1 MSTTSGSSTLAIIGG
16 GNMGAALAG
25 GLLASGFVSPSEL
38 VIVEVIAA
46 RLEQLTTMFPG
57 VTISPLIT
65 PCGSAVIAVKPPDV
79 PAASQSAVTAGAV
92 RVLSIAA
99 GITIKTLEVACGS
112 GVAVIRAMP
121 NTPGQIGKGVT
132 AYWSSPTVPSDAE
145 ALAVSLLRPLGTV
158 EKLQSE
164 KQMDAVTAVSGSGP
178 AYVFLL
184 AEAMAA
190 AGEAE
195 GLERAMAERLAWQT
209 VIGAAALMEQ
219 TGQSPQ
225 ELRRAVTS
233 PVGTSAAAIDSLT
246 AGGGIV
252 TLVRRAVEAAI
263 HRSRQLGK

>member
-1 MSTTSGSSTLAIIGG
+1 MKNRIALVGG
-16 GNMGAALAG
+16 GRMGGAMLRGWAPMSDAFDLVVFEPFPSAEVTEII
-25 GLLASGFVSPSEL
+25 ASNQWVL
-38 VIVEVIAA
+38 N
-46 RLEQLTTMFPG
+46 
-57 VTISPLIT
+57 
-65 PCGSAVIAVKPPDV
+65 PD
-79 PAASQSAVTAGAV
+79 PAQSAKFDCVVLGIKPQLFTTVGEQTIKHLVGEATL
-92 RVLSIAA
+92 VLSIMA
-99 GITIKTLEVACGS
+99 GIGTAKIAEVLDA
-112 GVAVIRAMP
+112 AHVIRAMP

-132 AYWSSPTVPSDAE
+132 AYWSSPTVPAAAE
-145 ALAVSLLRPLGTV
+145 ALAVSLLAPLGTV

-195 GLERAMAERLAWQT
+195 GLERGMAERLAWQT
-209 VIGAAALMEQ
+209 VIGAAALMEE

-225 ELRRAVTS
+225 DLRRAVTS
-233 PVGTSAAAIDSLT
+233 PEGTTAAATDALT

>member
-1 MSTTSGSSTLAIIGG
+1 MKKRIALVGCGRMGGAMLRGWGPMADRFSLVVFEPYPSGE
-16 GNMGAALAG
+16 
-25 GLLASGFVSPSEL
+25 VS
-38 VIVEVIAA
+38 EVIATQNWA
-46 RLEQLTTMFPG
+46 LNPDPAESGNFECVVLGIKPQLFP
-57 VTISPLIT
+57 TIGDQTIRHLLSDHTL
-65 PCGSAVIAVKPPDV
+65 
-79 PAASQSAVTAGAV
+79 
-92 RVLSIAA
+92 VLSIMA
-99 GITIKTLEVACGS
+99 GIPTAKITEVLS
-112 GVAVIRAMP
+112 TSQVIRAMP

-132 AYWSSPTVPSDAE
+132 AYWNSPTVSPEAE
-145 ALAVSLLRPLGTV
+145 DLAVSLLRPLGTV

-164 KQMDAVTAVSGSGP
+164 KQLDAVTAVSGSGP

-195 GLERAMAERLAWQT
+195 GLDRAMAERLAWQT

-219 TGQSPQ
+219 TGQNPQ
-225 ELRRAVTS
+225 DLRRAVTS
-233 PVGTSAAAIDSLT
+233 PEGTTAAATDALT

>member
-1 MSTTSGSSTLAIIGG
+1 MKKRIALVGCGRMGGAMLRGWAPMADTFDLVVFEPYPSAEVSEIVRAQTWVLNPELAESDVFDCVVLGIKPQLFPTLGEQTIKP
-16 GNMGAALAG
+16 L
-25 GLLASGFVSPSEL
+25 VSDHTL
-38 VIVEVIAA
+38 
-46 RLEQLTTMFPG
+46 
-57 VTISPLIT
+57 
-65 PCGSAVIAVKPPDV
+65 
-79 PAASQSAVTAGAV
+79 
-92 RVLSIAA
+92 VLSIMA
-99 GITIKTLEVACGS
+99 GIGTAKIAEILSANQ
-112 GVAVIRAMP
+112 VIRAMP

-132 AYWSSPTVPSDAE
+132 AYWNSPTVPPEAE

-209 VIGAAALMEQ
+209 VIGAAALMEE
-219 TGQSPQ
+219 TGQNPQ
-225 ELRRAVTS
+225 DLRRAVTS
-233 PVGTSAAAIDSLT
+233 PEGTTAAATDALT

-252 TLVRRAVEAAI
+252 TLVRRAVEAAV
-263 HRSRQLGK
+263 HRSRHLGK

>member
-1 MSTTSGSSTLAIIGG
+1 MKKRIALVGG
-16 GNMGAALAG
+16 GRMGGAMLRGWAPMADAFDLVV
-25 GLLASGFVSPSEL
+25 FEPFPSA
-38 VIVEVIAA
+38 EVI
-46 RLEQLTTMFPG
+46 EI
-57 VTISPLIT
+57 VTYNQWDLN
-65 PCGSAVIAVKPPDV
+65 PD
-79 PAASQSAVTAGAV
+79 PAQSATFDCVVLGIKPQLFVAV
-92 RVLSIAA
+92 GDQTIKHLVGEATLVLSIMA
-99 GITIKTLEVACGS
+99 GIGTAKIAEVLDATH
-112 GVAVIRAMP
+112 VIRAMP

-132 AYWSSPTVPSDAE
+132 AYWNSPTIPAEAE

-195 GLERAMAERLAWQT
+195 GLERGLAERLAWQT
-209 VIGAAALMEQ
+209 VIGAAALMEE
-219 TGQSPQ
+219 TGHNPQ
-225 ELRRAVTS
+225 DLRRAVTS
-233 PVGTSAAAIDSLT
+233 PEGTTAAATDALT
-246 AGGGIV
+246 AGGGII